1 MKKQSGYQFCGGT
14 DHASNPNR
22 RDFLSVGALG
32 GLGLGLKLGDLLSL
46 EAQAAGEDWRDVA
59 SQSKPGKAKNII
71 NIYLPGGSAH
81 QETWDPKY
89 LSPAEYRGEK
99 LFAAVPTGEHP
110 CLCVDSGLR

>member
-32 GLGLGLKLGDLLSL
+32 GLGLGLTLGDLLSL

-59 SQSKPGKAKNII
+59 KQSKPGKAKNII
-71 NIYLPGGSAH
+71 NI
-81 QETWDPKY
+81 
-89 LSPAEYRGEK
+89 
-99 LFAAVPTGEHP
+99 
-110 CLCVDSGLR
+110 